1 MQLNKHSINGMLKYA
16 GIYSGLMTG
25 GFNLAKKGLSAT
37 KPLFSK
43 ANPDGTRRLSLKR
56 MALTGAGL
64 YGAKKINDQVQSNQK
79 NLQRDYMDDIH
90 PYRQSDTLRMAR

>member
-1 MQLNKHSINGMLKYA
+1 
-16 GIYSGLMTG
+16 MTG
-25 GFNLAKKGLSAT
+25 GYNLAKKGLNLA
-37 KPLFSK
+37 KPLVSK
-43 ANPDGTRRLSLKR
+43 EVSPGVRRLSIKR

-64 YGAKKINDQVQSNQK
+64 YGVKKLNDQIQSNQK